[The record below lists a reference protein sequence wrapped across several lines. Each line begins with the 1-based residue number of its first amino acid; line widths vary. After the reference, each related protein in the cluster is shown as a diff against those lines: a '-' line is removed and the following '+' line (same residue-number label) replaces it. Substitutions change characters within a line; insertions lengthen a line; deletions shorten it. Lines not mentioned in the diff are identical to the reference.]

1 MQTYILNDLEEN
13 MQNVMVI
20 GIAGGSGSGKTT
32 LSQKI
37 KAGRAF
43 RERDSLAKAFGKV
56 AVKSIV

>member
-1 MQTYILNDLEEN
+1 MKSGVT
-13 MQNVMVI
+13 
-20 GIAGGSGSGKTT
+20 GSCFA